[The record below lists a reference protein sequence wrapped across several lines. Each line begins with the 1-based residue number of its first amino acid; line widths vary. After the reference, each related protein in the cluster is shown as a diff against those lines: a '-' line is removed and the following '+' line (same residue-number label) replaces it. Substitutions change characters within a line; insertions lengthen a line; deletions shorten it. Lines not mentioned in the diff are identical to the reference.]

1 LGLGHLAGEEELP
14 PLYAHDPFLAIQA
27 ALCRPWL
34 DGFMCAASTIC
45 EGWMLAPLA
54 FAAVFAMDRRVGR
67 ATVTLLAVALGLV
80 VTGATVQL
88 LKHAIPEPRPLA
100 VLGNDSVRV
109 LMEPL
114 YAYAFPS
121 GHSAAASSSAAI
133 MTFRFGRRAW
143 PFWVLALLGGLS
155 RIYVGAHWTLD
166 VLGGLFTGVLVAT
179 FLELFFRAIR
189 CAASAVRT
197 LYSLSGVVELT

>member
-1 LGLGHLAGEEELP
+1 MGISKRGRAREELP
-14 PLYAHDPFLAIQA
+14 SLYAHDPFLAIQA

-34 DGFMCAASTIC
+34 DGFMCALTTIC
-45 EGWMLAPLA
+45 EGWMLAVVA
-54 FAAVFAMDRRVGR
+54 FAAVFAHDRRLGR
-67 ATVTLLAVALGLV
+67 ATATLLSVAIGLV
-80 VTGATVQL
+80 VTGAVVQF

-100 VLGNDSVRV
+100 VLGKDNVRV

-121 GHSAAASSSAAI
+121 GHSAAAASAAAM

-155 RIYVGAHWTLD
+155 RIYVGAHWTMD
-166 VLGGLFTGVLVAT
+166 VLAGLFTGVVVTTL
-179 FLELFFRAIR
+179 LELLFRAIR
-189 CAASAVRT
+189 CAASAVR
-197 LYSLSGVVELT
+197 SL